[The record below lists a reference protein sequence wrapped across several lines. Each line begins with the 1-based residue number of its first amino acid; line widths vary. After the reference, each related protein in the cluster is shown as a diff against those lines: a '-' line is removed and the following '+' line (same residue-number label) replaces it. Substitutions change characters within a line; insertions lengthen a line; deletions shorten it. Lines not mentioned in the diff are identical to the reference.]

1 MNSDKYVI
9 CFDKNNDKSI
19 VPYNEFFYV
28 KNIQEYN
35 KEYRNKNREKL
46 NLTSKNHYKKNRDK
60 LLEYHK
66 NYYKKNKQILK
77 VKHQKYYDDNR
88 ENYQLYYLVKKSIFS

>member
-1 MNSDKYVI
+1 MNSNKYVI
-9 CFDKNNDKSI
+9 YFDKNDNKSL
-19 VPYNEFFYV
+19 VPYDEFFYI
-28 KNIQEYN
+28 KEKQEYN

-46 NLTSKNHYKKNRDK
+46 NLNSKNHYNKNRQK

-66 NYYKKNKQILK
+66 KYYKKNKQILK

-88 ENYQLYYLVKKSIFS
+88 ENYQLYYLVKKNLI